1 MRGYWHGLITGAV
14 IGAVATVFY
23 KNNKKEIE
31 HSTRR
36 VMARYKQAKK
46 DLVDAGQENLND
58 LIGKQDS

>member
-1 MRGYWHGLITGAV
+1 MRSYWNGLIMGTV

-23 KNNKKEIE
+23 KNNEKQIE

-36 VMARYKQAKK
+36 VMARYKKTT
-46 DLVDAGQENLND
+46 DLVDAGRENLND